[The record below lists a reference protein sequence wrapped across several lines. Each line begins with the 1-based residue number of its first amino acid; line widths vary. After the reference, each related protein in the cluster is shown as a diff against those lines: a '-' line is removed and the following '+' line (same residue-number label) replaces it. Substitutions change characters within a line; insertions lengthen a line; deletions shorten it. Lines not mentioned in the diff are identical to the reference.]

1 MGQLVSAEVDTIDG
15 YVLTQRTITADK
27 IVTHSITANEL
38 AAHTITA
45 NEILAGTITGN
56 EIAAATI
63 EGSNIKA
70 GTLTTSHVAANFG
83 QTLDLSSNTG
93 INQTVEQIYDDM
105 EAAIAAAGGAE
116 VIVGTQA
123 AVTSEWTGVASF
135 SELKDGQT
143 ILYWLPYAGTS
154 TSVSLNLTLSDGT
167 TTGAKNVY
175 INGTTRCTTQ
185 IAVGNIIQMTY
196 RVNTPI
202 NGSGSYTGWWISRG
216 QDTTTNYYDRIN
228 YKASVTAVG
237 AIAAGR
243 LGVFNSEGKLMLLS
257 TTAFDV
263 TKPILYV
270 GTAYT
275 TSKLTQ
281 TNNYISWGT
290 AFSLA
295 NTVSGFSGTAGATV
309 YIKGILNGSMLTPVT
324 GVLTTTVPTSEDGYT
339 YMLLGLMSTATAAVL
354 APEHPMFRYYNGG
367 FKAIS
372 QIAYEAMVAA
382 EDAQEAIDQLE
393 IGGRNY
399 VLNSDTESS
408 GTADLI
414 ARYALSEVMTEDEE
428 YTVSLSI
435 SMEDLTAI
443 TIRTSGGDQT
453 LATIQLDDV
462 GLQTVKA
469 TFTAQYASGKTP
481 DDDPNYGDILIYR
494 HPTGDAD
501 PGTTTVHW
509 IKLEKGNRATDWTA
523 APEDGEAS
531 LELKLASVRAQI
543 STEADSIRSEVQAT
557 YALASDMTQV
567 RSQVGTLSEQTESNY
582 TWAVTRI
589 NQLQQDL
596 TDAHEATEEEL
607 AIFRTYMSFGEDGL
621 VIGKTGNPFTF
632 RVVNDRL
639 AFYMNDTEVAYLSNN
654 KLYVTQA
661 EILSK
666 LIIGRFAFEPQTNG
680 NLSLIYN
687 G

>member
-1 MGQLVSAEVDTIDG
+1 MIAQAQFTI
-15 YVLTQRTITADK
+15 A
-27 IVTHSITANEL
+27 
-38 AAHTITA
+38 
-45 NEILAGTITGN
+45 
-56 EIAAATI
+56 
-63 EGSNIKA
+63 
-70 GTLTTSHVAANFG
+70 
-83 QTLDLSSNTG
+83 DLSDAT
-93 INQTVEQIYDDM
+93 
-105 EAAIAAAGGAE
+105 AE

-123 AVTSEWTGVASF
+123 AATNAWTGNASF
-135 SELKDGQT
+135 SELRDGQT
-143 ILYWLPYAGTS
+143 ILYWLPFAGTS
-154 TSVSLNLTLSDGT
+154 SNATLNLTLSNGQ
-167 TTGAKNVY
+167 TTGAVPVY
-175 INGTTRCTTQ
+175 INGTTRCTTHV
-185 IAVGNIIQMTY
+185 AVGNITLMTY

-202 NGSGSYTGWWISRG
+202 AGSGSYTGWWINRN

-237 AIAAGR
+237 AIAAGK
-243 LGVFNSEGKLMLLS
+243 LGVFNSAGKLMLLS

-295 NTVSGFSGTAGATV
+295 STVSGFSGTAGATV
-309 YIKGILNGSMLTPVT
+309 YIKGTLNGSMFTPAA
-324 GVLTTTVPTSEDGYT
+324 GVLTTTVPTTVDGYT
-339 YMLLGLMSTATAAVL
+339 YILLGLMSTTVNAVL

-372 QIAYEAMVAA
+372 QIAYEAFLTA
-382 EDAQEAIDQLE
+382 EEAQEAIDSLAV
-393 IGGRNY
+393 GGRNY
-399 VLNSDTESS
+399 ILGS
-408 GTADLI
+408 GTETASSAALI
-414 ARYALSEVMTEDEE
+414 ARYALSEPMVAGKE
-428 YTVSLSI
+428 YTVSLMLTP
-435 SMEDLTAI
+435 MEDYAGL
-443 TIRTSGGDQT
+443 TIRTSEGDQT
-453 LATIQLDDV
+453 LATIDLS
-462 GLQTVKA
+462 GATRQTVQA
-469 TFTAQYASGKTP
+469 TFIAQYAEGKCP
-481 DDDPNYGDILIYR
+481 DDAPDNADVLIYR
-494 HPTGDAD
+494 KPASA
-501 PGTTTVHW
+501 GTASTIIHQ
-509 IKLEKGNRATDWTA
+509 IKLEKGNRATDYTA
-523 APEDGEAS
+523 APEDAEEV
-531 LELKLASVRAQI
+531 LEQKLSSVRAQI

-557 YALASDMTQV
+557 YSLASDMTQV
-567 RSQVGTLSEQTESNY
+567 TQQVSTLSEQTQSNY

-596 TDAHEATEEEL
+596 TSAHEATEDEL
-607 AIFRTYMSFGEDGL
+607 AIFRTYMSFDEQGL

-661 EILSK
+661 EILTK
-666 LIIGRFAFEPQTNG
+666 LIIGRFAFEPQANG

>member
-1 MGQLVSAEVDTIDG
+1 MIAQAH
-15 YVLTQRTITADK
+15 ITL
-27 IVTHSITANEL
+27 S
-38 AAHTITA
+38 
-45 NEILAGTITGN
+45 
-56 EIAAATI
+56 
-63 EGSNIKA
+63 
-70 GTLTTSHVAANFG
+70 
-83 QTLDLSSNTG
+83 DLSDAT
-93 INQTVEQIYDDM
+93 
-105 EAAIAAAGGAE
+105 AE
-116 VIVGTQA
+116 VIVGTQ
-123 AVTSEWTGVASF
+123 TSSTNAWTGTATF

-154 TSVSLNLTLSDGT
+154 TAATLNLTLADGS
-167 TTGAKNVY
+167 TTGALPVY
-175 INGTTRCTTQ
+175 INGTTRCSSHV
-185 IAVGNIIQMTY
+185 AVGNITQMTY

-202 NGSGSYTGWWISRG
+202 NGSGSYTGWWITRN

-243 LGVFNSEGKLMLLS
+243 LGVFNSAGKLMLLS

-275 TSKLTQ
+275 TSALTQ

-290 AFSLA
+290 AFSLK

-309 YIKGILNGSMLTPVT
+309 YIKGTLNGNMFTPAA
-324 GVLTTTVPTSEDGYT
+324 GVLTTTVPTTDDGYT
-339 YMLLGLMSTATAAVL
+339 YILLGLMSTTVNAVL
-354 APEHPMFRYYNGG
+354 APEHPMFRYYNGS
-367 FKAIS
+367 FKAVS
-372 QIAYEAMVAA
+372 QIAYEAFLTA
-382 EDAQEAIDQLE
+382 EEAQEAIDALA

-399 VLNSDTESS
+399 ILNSGSEVANS
-408 GTADLI
+408 TALI
-414 ARYALSEVMTEDEE
+414 ARYALSEPMVAGEQ
-428 YTVSLSI
+428 YTVSLTLTP
-435 SMEDLTAI
+435 MEEYTGLTV
-443 TIRTSGGDQT
+443 RVSDGDTT
-453 LATIQLDDV
+453 LATIDLS
-462 GLQTVKA
+462 GTGRQTVEM
-469 TFTAQYASGKTP
+469 TFIAEYAEGKSP
-481 DDDPNYGDILIYR
+481 DDDPGNGDLLIYR
-494 HPTGDAD
+494 YPESTG
-501 PGTTTVHW
+501 TESTIIHQ

-523 APEDGEAS
+523 APEDAEEN
-531 LELKLASVRAQI
+531 LELKLSSVRAQI

-567 RSQVGTLSEQTESNY
+567 VQRVGTLSEQTESNY

-589 NQLQQDL
+589 NQLQEDMETAQ
-596 TDAHEATEEEL
+596 EATDEQL
-607 AIFRTYMSFGEDGL
+607 AIFRTYMTFDEDGL

-666 LIIGRFAFEPQTNG
+666 LIIGKFAFEPQSNG

>member
-1 MGQLVSAEVDTIDG
+1 MIAQAHFTI
-15 YVLTQRTITADK
+15 A
-27 IVTHSITANEL
+27 
-38 AAHTITA
+38 
-45 NEILAGTITGN
+45 
-56 EIAAATI
+56 
-63 EGSNIKA
+63 
-70 GTLTTSHVAANFG
+70 
-83 QTLDLSSNTG
+83 DLSDA
-93 INQTVEQIYDDM
+93 V
-105 EAAIAAAGGAE
+105 AE
-116 VIVGTQA
+116 VIVGTQTA
-123 AVTSEWTGVASF
+123 ATNAWEGDASF
-135 SELKDGQT
+135 SELRDGQT
-143 ILYWLPYAGTS
+143 ILYWLPFAGTS
-154 TSVSLNLTLSDGT
+154 SNATLNLTLSDGSE
-167 TTGAKNVY
+167 TGALPVF
-175 INGTTRCTTQ
+175 INGTTRCTTHV
-185 IAVGNIIQMTY
+185 AVGNVTQMTY

-202 NGSGSYTGWWISRG
+202 AGAGSYTGWWITRN

-243 LGVFNSEGKLMLLS
+243 LGVFNSAGKLMLLS
-257 TTAFDV
+257 TTPFDV

-295 NTVSGFSGTAGATV
+295 STVSGFSGTAGATV
-309 YIKGILNGSMLTPVT
+309 YIKGTLNGSMFTPAA
-324 GVLTTTVPTSEDGYT
+324 GVLTTTVPTTEDGYT
-339 YMLLGLMSTATAAVL
+339 YILLGLMSTTVNAVL

-372 QIAYEAMVAA
+372 QIAYEALVAA
-382 EDAQEAIDQLE
+382 DEAQEAIENLE

-399 VLNSDTESS
+399 VLGSGLENSSTE
-408 GTADLI
+408 DLI
-414 ARYALSEVMTEDEE
+414 ARYALSEPMTAGEE
-428 YTVSLSI
+428 YTLSLSI
-435 SMEDLTAI
+435 TPESSLTAV
-443 TIRTSGGDQT
+443 TVRVSDGSKT
-453 LATIQLDDV
+453 LATINLA
-462 GLQTVKA
+462 GTARQTVEA
-469 TFTAQYASGKTP
+469 TFSADYAADASP
-481 DDDPNYGDILIYR
+481 DDDPDNADILIYR
-494 HPTGDAD
+494 QPTGASFTD
-501 PGTTTVHW
+501 PTIIHW
-509 IKLEKGNRATDWTA
+509 IKLEKGNQATDYSA
-523 APEDGEAS
+523 APEDAEEA

-543 STEADSIRSEVQAT
+543 STEADGIRSEVQAN
-557 YALASDMTQV
+557 YALASDMSQV
-567 RSQVGTLSEQTESNY
+567 RTQVGTLAEQTENNY

-589 NQLQQDL
+589 NQMQQDME
-596 TDAHEATEEEL
+596 TAQEATEEQL
-607 AIFRTYMSFGEDGL
+607 AVFRTYMSFDEEGL

-666 LIIGRFAFEPQTNG
+666 LIIGKFAFEPQTNG

>member
-1 MGQLVSAEVDTIDG
+1 MIAQAQFTI
-15 YVLTQRTITADK
+15 
-27 IVTHSITANEL
+27 S
-38 AAHTITA
+38 
-45 NEILAGTITGN
+45 
-56 EIAAATI
+56 
-63 EGSNIKA
+63 
-70 GTLTTSHVAANFG
+70 
-83 QTLDLSSNTG
+83 DLSDAT
-93 INQTVEQIYDDM
+93 
-105 EAAIAAAGGAE
+105 AE

-123 AVTSEWTGVASF
+123 AATNAWTGNATF

-143 ILYWLPYAGTS
+143 ILYWLPFAGTS
-154 TSVSLNLTLSDGT
+154 SSATLNLTLSDGT
-167 TTGAKNVY
+167 TTGAMPVY
-175 INGTTRCTTQ
+175 INGTTRCSTHV
-185 IAVGNIIQMTY
+185 AVGNITLMTY
-196 RVNTPI
+196 RENTPI
-202 NGSGSYTGWWISRG
+202 NGSGNYTGWWINRN

-243 LGVFNSEGKLMLLS
+243 LGVFNSAGKLMLLS

-270 GTAYT
+270 GTKYT
-275 TSKLTQ
+275 TSALTQ

-309 YIKGILNGSMLTPVT
+309 YIKGTLNGNMFTPAA
-324 GVLTTTVPTSEDGYT
+324 GVLTTTVPTTEDGYT
-339 YMLLGLMSTATAAVL
+339 YILLGLMSTTVNAVL

-367 FKAIS
+367 FKTIS
-372 QIAYEAMVAA
+372 QISYEAFMT
-382 EDAQEAIDQLE
+382 AQEAQEAVDNLE

-399 VLNSDTESS
+399 ILNSGSEISDS
-408 GTADLI
+408 TALI
-414 ARYALSEVMTEDEE
+414 ARYALSEAMATGEE
-428 YTVSLSI
+428 YTVSLTLTP
-435 SMEDLTAI
+435 MESYEGLTV
-443 TIRTSGGDQT
+443 RTSGGDKT
-453 LATIQLDDV
+453 LATIDLSGAGRQIV
-462 GLQTVKA
+462 QA
-469 TFTAQYASGKTP
+469 TFIAEYASGKSP
-481 DDDPNYGDILIYR
+481 DDDPDNGDILICR
-494 HPTGDAD
+494 KPASA
-501 PGTTTVHW
+501 GTASTIIHQ

-523 APEDGEAS
+523 APEDAEEV
-531 LELKLASVRAQI
+531 LEQKLSSVRAQI

-567 RSQVGTLSEQTESNY
+567 TQQVSTLSEQTQSNY

-596 TDAHEATEEEL
+596 TDTHEATEEEL
-607 AIFRTYMSFGEDGL
+607 AVFRTYMSFDEQGL

-661 EILSK
+661 EILTK
-666 LIIGRFAFEPQTNG
+666 LIIGKFAFEPQANG

>member
-1 MGQLVSAEVDTIDG
+1 MIAQAQFTI
-15 YVLTQRTITADK
+15 A
-27 IVTHSITANEL
+27 
-38 AAHTITA
+38 
-45 NEILAGTITGN
+45 
-56 EIAAATI
+56 
-63 EGSNIKA
+63 
-70 GTLTTSHVAANFG
+70 
-83 QTLDLSSNTG
+83 DLSDAT
-93 INQTVEQIYDDM
+93 
-105 EAAIAAAGGAE
+105 AE
-116 VIVGTQA
+116 VIVGTQTA
-123 AVTSEWTGVASF
+123 STNAWTGNASF
-135 SELKDGQT
+135 SELRDGQT
-143 ILYWLPYAGTS
+143 ILYWLPFAGTS
-154 TSVSLNLTLSDGT
+154 SSATLELTMANGVS
-167 TTGAKNVY
+167 TGAVPVY
-175 INGTTRCTTQ
+175 INGTTRCTTHV
-185 IAVGNIIQMTY
+185 AVGNITLMTY

-202 NGSGSYTGWWISRG
+202 AGAGSYTGWWINRN

-243 LGVFNSEGKLMLLS
+243 LGVFNSAGNLMLLS

-275 TSKLTQ
+275 ASKLTQ

-309 YIKGILNGSMLTPVT
+309 YIKGTLNGSMFTPAT
-324 GVLTTTVPTSEDGYT
+324 GVLTTTVPSTEDGYT
-339 YMLLGLMSTATAAVL
+339 YILLGLMSTTVNAVL
-354 APEHPMFRYYNGG
+354 APEHPMFRYYNEG
-367 FKAIS
+367 FKTVS
-372 QIAYEAMVAA
+372 QIAYEAFV
-382 EDAQEAIDQLE
+382 EADEVQQTIENLE

-399 VLNSDTESS
+399 VLNSDSEATGS
-408 GTADLI
+408 ADLI
-414 ARYALSEVMTEDEE
+414 ARYSLAEAMEEDEK
-428 YTVSLSI
+428 YTISLSI
-435 SMEDLTAI
+435 SMEDLSRI
-443 TIRTSGGDQT
+443 TVRTSGGDQT
-453 LATIQLDDV
+453 LATISLDDV
-462 GLQTVKA
+462 SIQTVTA
-469 TFTAQYASGKTP
+469 TFTAAYASGKTP
-481 DDDPNYGDILIYR
+481 EDNPNYGDILIYR
-494 HPTGDAD
+494 QPTGDAD
-501 PGTTTVHW
+501 PGTTTIHW
-509 IKLEKGNRATDWTA
+509 VKLEKGSLATDYTA

-531 LELKLASVRAQI
+531 LEQKLSSVRAQI
-543 STEADSIRSEVQAT
+543 SNEGDSIRQEVQAT

-607 AIFRTYMSFGEDGL
+607 AVFRTYMSFDENGL

-661 EILSK
+661 EILTK
-666 LIIGRFAFEPQTNG
+666 LIIGHFAFEPQTNG